1 MNKQELKQLLERLKK
16 YKDFGATIITP
27 AEIDLITP
35 IIESHLQNNR
45 EYTHEEKVAMV
56 RNREASVYHNDREA
70 IERAMKVCFPDDNYS
85 CNSYS
90 TVHLNDYYF
99 AYHKNITYW
108 NHSKTN
114 SLPKSFLAS
123 KFFNT
128 SND

>member
-1 MNKQELKQLLERLKK
+1 MQELQKLVERLKK

-56 RNREASVYHNDREA
+56 RNREASVYHDDREA
-70 IERAMKVCFPDDNYS
+70 IERAMKVCFPDDGILEYNQLHYDKYPNEFYMLRECLS
-85 CNSYS
+85 TWNSYLS
-90 TVHLNDYYF
+90 N
-99 AYHKNITYW
+99 K
-108 NHSKTN
+108 
-114 SLPKSFLAS
+114 LPKSFLAS